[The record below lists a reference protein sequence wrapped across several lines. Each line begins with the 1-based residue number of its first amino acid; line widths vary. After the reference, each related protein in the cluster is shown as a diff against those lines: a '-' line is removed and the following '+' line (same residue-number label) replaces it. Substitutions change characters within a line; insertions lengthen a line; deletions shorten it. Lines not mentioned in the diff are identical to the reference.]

1 MTHRTEHGTE
11 TLNYVYVSLI
21 FFRLYFVQGHL
32 WFKSIRTHAGRFAIA
47 AIESVSDNTAVIRS
61 LGAIDP
67 VIILSFS
74 VLAKSQCGSCV
85 VLTSIPAQLRFASNY
100 NALINLLPA
109 PGIDYVQLS
118 THSKYTQHESLMT
131 SRAWCGVLRN
141 DRQDCRER
149 KHTKHHPRFEPM
161 ISANSAIDSKTYD
174 MPIDVPLI
182 GTLPLGKAVS

>member
-1 MTHRTEHGTE
+1 MLALMTHRTEHGTE

-21 FFRLYFVQGHL
+21 FFRLYSVQGHL

-74 VLAKSQCGSCV
+74 VLAKSQCGRCV

-118 THSKYTQHESLMT
+118 THSKYTQHESSMT
-131 SRAWCGVLRN
+131 LVAGVVLYETI
-141 DRQDCRER
+141 DR
-149 KHTKHHPRFEPM
+149 TAG
-161 ISANSAIDSKTYD
+161 SAS
-174 MPIDVPLI
+174 MPSTIPALS
-182 GTLPLGKAVS
+182 L